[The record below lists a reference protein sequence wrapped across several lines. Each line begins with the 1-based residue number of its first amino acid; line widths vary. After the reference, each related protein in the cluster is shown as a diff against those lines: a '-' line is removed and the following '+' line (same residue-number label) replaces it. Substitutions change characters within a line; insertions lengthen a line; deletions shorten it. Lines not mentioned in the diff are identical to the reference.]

1 MVNPANP
8 KHQMVGVFNLELAR
22 MYGYLYQ
29 NTHRNYSIL
38 HALDGYDE
46 VSLTGPVKWIGKQTE
61 RVLEPSDFGM
71 EVLNPRD
78 IFGGESIEEA
88 AGIFLKVLQ
97 GKGTPAQENVVCAN
111 AALAIAT
118 AKEIDLSEAIAQ
130 AKLALDSG
138 NALASFRKLQQLSA

>member
-1 MVNPANP
+1 
-8 KHQMVGVFNLELAR
+8 
-22 MYGYLYQ
+22 
-29 NTHRNYSIL
+29 
-38 HALDGYDE
+38 
-46 VSLTGPVKWIGKQTE
+46 
-61 RVLEPSDFGM
+61 M